1 MKLRNKIVSI
11 IVSLALIIAPF
22 NVVEAEEILE
32 PQLEIV
38 DILED
43 TENEESKGS
52 FDDLPGVYP
61 YEAKKVIEEIKVIE
75 EPYISEAEL
84 QIIAMITMAEAENEP
99 EYGKRLVID
108 TILNRVDSDKF
119 PDTIIDVA
127 TQPNQYTSMNSDR
140 MSRCY
145 VRNDI
150 YQLVIEEFESRTDY
164 DVIFFTSNGYSQ
176 YGTPMF
182 QICCHSFSSL

>member
-1 MKLRNKIVSI
+1 MKLQNKIVSV

-22 NVVEAEEILE
+22 NVAEAEEILE
-32 PQLEIV
+32 PRLEVV
-38 DILED
+38 DILEE
-43 TENEESKGS
+43 TEDEETKYS

-61 YEAKKVIEEIKVIE
+61 YEPKKVIEEIIVTD
-75 EPYISEAEL
+75 EPYISEAEI

-145 VRNDI
+145 VRDDI
-150 YQLVIEEFESRTDY
+150 YQLVIEEFESRTNY
-164 DVIFFTSNGYSQ
+164 DVIFFTSNGYGR

>member
-1 MKLRNKIVSI
+1 MKLQNKIVSV

-32 PQLEIV
+32 PRLEII

-43 TENEESKGS
+43 TEDEESKDS

-61 YEAKKVIEEIKVIE
+61 YEAKKVIEEIAVTE
-75 EPYISEAEL
+75 EPYISEAEI

-145 VRNDI
+145 VRDDI
-150 YQLVIEEFESRTDY
+150 YQLVIDEFKSRTNY
-164 DVIFFTSNGYSQ
+164 DVIFFTSNGYSR

>member
-43 TENEESKGS
+43 TEDEESKGS

-61 YEAKKVIEEIKVIE
+61 YEPKKVIEEITVIE
-75 EPYISEAEL
+75 EPYISEAEI

-145 VRNDI
+145 VRDDI
-150 YQLVIEEFESRTDY
+150 YQLVIEEFESRTNY
-164 DVIFFTSNGYSQ
+164 DVIFFTSNGYSR

-182 QICCHSFSSL
+182 KICCHSFSSL

>member
-1 MKLRNKIVSI
+1 MKLQNKIVSI

-32 PQLEIV
+32 PRLEV
-38 DILED
+38 ADILKD
-43 TENEESKGS
+43 TEYEESLDS
-52 FDDLPGVYP
+52 FDNLPGVYP
-61 YEAKKVIEEIKVIE
+61 YEPKKVIEEIIATEK
-75 EPYISEAEL
+75 PYISEAEI

-145 VRNDI
+145 VRDDI
-150 YQLVIEEFESRTDY
+150 YQLVIEEFESRTNY
-164 DVIFFTSNGYSQ
+164 DVIFFTSNGYSR

>member
-1 MKLRNKIVSI
+1 MKLQNKIVSI
-11 IVSLALIIAPF
+11 IVSLALIISPF
-22 NVVEAEEILE
+22 NVAEAEEILE
-32 PQLEIV
+32 PRLEVV
-38 DILED
+38 DILEETKD
-43 TENEESKGS
+43 EESKGS
-52 FDDLPGVYP
+52 FGNLPGVYP
-61 YEAKKVIEEIKVIE
+61 YEPKKVIEEITVIE
-75 EPYISEAEL
+75 ESYISEAEI

-145 VRNDI
+145 VRDDI
-150 YQLVIEEFESRTDY
+150 YQLVIEEFKSRTNY
-164 DVIFFTSNGYSQ
+164 DVIFFTSNGYSR

>member
-32 PQLEIV
+32 SQLEIV

-43 TENEESKGS
+43 TEDEEYKCS
-52 FDDLPGVYP
+52 FDDLPGVYL
-61 YEAKKVIEEIKVIE
+61 YEPKKVIEEITVIE
-75 EPYISEAEL
+75 EPYISEAEI

-145 VRNDI
+145 VRDDI

-164 DVIFFTSNGYSQ
+164 DVIFFTSNGYSR

>member
-11 IVSLALIIAPF
+11 IVSLALTMAPF
-22 NVVEAEEILE
+22 NVAEAEETSE
-32 PQLEIV
+32 PQLEVV
-38 DILED
+38 DILE
-43 TENEESKGS
+43 EVEEEEPKGP
-52 FDDLPGVYP
+52 FDGLPGIYP
-61 YEAKKVIEEIKVIE
+61 YEVKEVIEEVMTTAE
-75 EPYISEAEL
+75 SYISEAEI
-84 QIIAMITMAEAENEP
+84 QIIAMITMAEAEDEP

-108 TILNRVDSDKF
+108 TILNRVDSERF

-127 TQPNQYTSMNSDR
+127 TQPHQYTSMNSDR

-145 VRNDI
+145 VRDDI
-150 YQLVIEEFESRTDY
+150 YQLVIEEFESRTNY

-182 QICCHSFSSL
+182 QECCHSFSSL